1 MRQKKSG
8 SSGAPGNGGWRD
20 RVHNQTE
27 RTEAY
32 EKNLKSFLCEEYG
45 FRGIAITPAKRGF
58 YGETWRLDTPGK
70 SYFVKLVYFA
80 DHQYIYTCSFGVM
93 DFLRSKGI
101 DFISAIVKTTEG
113 ALFTRFDGAVLGVFN
128 WIDGENIETDET
140 KIREYQM
147 LAKIYTVPS
156 DGVHIRRED
165 FSGKSA
171 DMFFKQWALSKDSE
185 ILLLLEKNRAK
196 LEYRSHRLQHF
207 AALCRKDTS
216 HFYITHGDAGGN
228 FFVSGDKAFLLDW
241 DDVLLAPPERDA
253 WVMGFRD
260 WARCLFQ
267 RSLREQGI
275 EYSLKPERLAYY
287 SYYMFFFWLAWLV
300 RCSDAKEIES
310 FLAEYGEKRIEYADD
325 LWKKSL
331 DGPADA

>member
-287 SYYMFFFWLAWLV
+287 SYYMFFFWLA
-300 RCSDAKEIES
+300 
-310 FLAEYGEKRIEYADD
+310 
-325 LWKKSL
+325 
-331 DGPADA
+331 

>member
-1 MRQKKSG
+1 M
-8 SSGAPGNGGWRD
+8 
-20 RVHNQTE
+20 HNQTE

-207 AALCRKDTS
+207 AAL
-216 HFYITHGDAGGN
+216 
-228 FFVSGDKAFLLDW
+228 
-241 DDVLLAPPERDA
+241 
-253 WVMGFRD
+253 
-260 WARCLFQ
+260 
-267 RSLREQGI
+267 
-275 EYSLKPERLAYY
+275 
-287 SYYMFFFWLAWLV
+287 
-300 RCSDAKEIES
+300 
-310 FLAEYGEKRIEYADD
+310 
-325 LWKKSL
+325 
-331 DGPADA
+331 

>member
-1 MRQKKSG
+1 MQNWNT
-8 SSGAPGNGGWRD
+8 AHT
-20 RVHNQTE
+20 V
-27 RTEAY
+27 
-32 EKNLKSFLCEEYG
+32 
-45 FRGIAITPAKRGF
+45 
-58 YGETWRLDTPGK
+58 
-70 SYFVKLVYFA
+70 
-80 DHQYIYTCSFGVM
+80 CSI
-93 DFLRSKGI
+93 LR
-101 DFISAIVKTTEG
+101 
-113 ALFTRFDGAVLGVFN
+113 
-128 WIDGENIETDET
+128 
-140 KIREYQM
+140 
-147 LAKIYTVPS
+147 PC
-156 DGVHIRRED
+156 
-165 FSGKSA
+165 
-171 DMFFKQWALSKDSE
+171 
-185 ILLLLEKNRAK
+185 
-196 LEYRSHRLQHF
+196 F

>member
-1 MRQKKSG
+1 MQK
-8 SSGAPGNGGWRD
+8 
-20 RVHNQTE
+20 
-27 RTEAY
+27 
-32 EKNLKSFLCEEYG
+32 
-45 FRGIAITPAKRGF
+45 
-58 YGETWRLDTPGK
+58 
-70 SYFVKLVYFA
+70 
-80 DHQYIYTCSFGVM
+80 
-93 DFLRSKGI
+93 
-101 DFISAIVKTTEG
+101 
-113 ALFTRFDGAVLGVFN
+113 
-128 WIDGENIETDET
+128 
-140 KIREYQM
+140 
-147 LAKIYTVPS
+147 YTVPS

-287 SYYMFFFWLAWLV
+287 SYYMFFSGLPGWSMRMQKSAFGW
-300 RCSDAKEIES
+300 
-310 FLAEYGEKRIEYADD
+310 YGEKRIEYADD
-325 LWKKSL
+325 LWKKAWMDRGCLKEEGGACDVCKNTRSRL
-331 DGPADA
+331 FVFYCSVNFALPGGEEDRPVFSFCVSSAPAQRIAAPPPVFAARKTGPKRPPRTPPARPASPRPASGIPLHSTNSRL